1 MYMNQVETK
10 LSVVFGKVL
19 PLLEKKK
26 KCGSFTGNSEFPGK
40 RQTIYLSINRTV
52 TVFSSIHQL

>member
-26 KCGSFTGNSEFPGK
+26 SVEASLEIQNFQGK
-40 RQTIYLSINRTV
+40 DKPSIYL
-52 TVFSSIHQL
+52 

>member
-26 KCGSFTGNSEFPGK
+26 CGSFTGSSEFPGK

>member
-26 KCGSFTGNSEFPGK
+26 KSVEASLEIQNFQGK
-40 RQTIYLSINRTV
+40 DKPSIYL
-52 TVFSSIHQL
+52 

>member
-19 PLLEKKK
+19 PLLEKK
-26 KCGSFTGNSEFPGK
+26 SVEASLEIQNFQGK
-40 RQTIYLSINRTV
+40 DKPSIYL
-52 TVFSSIHQL
+52 